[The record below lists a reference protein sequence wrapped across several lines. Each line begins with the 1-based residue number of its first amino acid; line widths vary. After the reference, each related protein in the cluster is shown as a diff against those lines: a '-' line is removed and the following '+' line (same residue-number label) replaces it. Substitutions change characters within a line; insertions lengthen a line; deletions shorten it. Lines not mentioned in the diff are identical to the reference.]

1 MYGTWMWWYHPRLD
15 FQICC
20 WQDIYLHRSQ
30 HLEQVAVFCAQ
41 CSISVCFQKGT
52 QISSVSTNV
61 IFGYEFL
68 LCFSFVFCFYL
79 CIFLCHRAVI
89 FGNGALKKPLVCM
102 YMHKLSNLSS
112 AKLGVLY
119 FLFLAGLWIGICI
132 KMSQNY
138 RREKGSQ
145 TYQNYT
151 AEDMEKVV
159 QDVELQKR
167 LKSLWAIWH
176 SNSIDALRPLVKKVE
191 KVYFQV
197 PDTGTRVLD
206 NTRPFLCSSILS
218 FWIILACSKE
228 R

>member
-1 MYGTWMWWYHPRLD
+1 MPCRHWTRVSIIVPGIVQSYSRGPTICLWCHTIDCANHPRLD

-102 YMHKLSNLSS
+102 YVCMRNILKLVCAVLWTDTKINWKSC
-112 AKLGVLY
+112 KLWH
-119 FLFLAGLWIGICI
+119 F
-132 KMSQNY
+132 
-138 RREKGSQ
+138 
-145 TYQNYT
+145 
-151 AEDMEKVV
+151 D
-159 QDVELQKR
+159 
-167 LKSLWAIWH
+167 LK
-176 SNSIDALRPLVKKVE
+176 
-191 KVYFQV
+191 
-197 PDTGTRVLD
+197 
-206 NTRPFLCSSILS
+206 
-218 FWIILACSKE
+218 
-228 R
+228 